1 MIDDVETRVARVV
14 ADIFSV
20 PVDEISAETSPET
33 IMTWDSVQHLI
44 LVLALEEELGL
55 SFEPEDVERMT
66 SVGAILEVVDRAAR
80 GQLPSTS

>member
-44 LVLALEEELGL
+44 LVLALEEELGV
-55 SFEPEDVERMT
+55 SFVPEDVERMT
-66 SVGAILEVVDRAAR
+66 SVGTIVEVAR
-80 GQLPSTS
+80 RQDNASRS

>member
-1 MIDDVETRVARVV
+1 VIDDVETRVARVL

-66 SVGAILEVVDRAAR
+66 SVTAILEVVDRTAR
-80 GQLPSTS
+80 LQLP